1 MPEDRSSHG
10 PPWAAGHG
18 PGWRRGPGFRPP
30 WWPEGE
36 PFPPRGPLDPKARR
50 RIVRRVAL
58 GVGAFFAFV
67 IVVATIAVQIASK
80 TVGAERPWRPFVLV
94 VLVVLVV
101 GGIAVRRTVR
111 RTVEPIAEVMEAADR
126 VAAGD
131 YSARVEPRG
140 TGEASGLARSFN
152 AMTERLATNETRRT
166 ELLAD
171 VAHELRTPLSVI
183 RGNVEGMLDG
193 VYPIDADRLRPI
205 LEEAVVMDR
214 LLDDLRTLSTAEA
227 GALRL
232 HRETV
237 DAAGLVEDA
246 VTAFAGRASDRGVRL
261 EARTTPVLLEA
272 DPVRL
277 GEVLANLVSN
287 ALRHTPS
294 GGSVVVT
301 AGPAGE
307 GDARFEVT
315 DTGSGIPADE
325 LAHVFERFVRSPESG
340 GTGLG
345 LAIAKRL
352 VEAHG
357 GTIEAFSEGGGT
369 TIRFSIPR

>member
-1 MPEDRSSHG
+1 M
-10 PPWAAGHG
+10 
-18 PGWRRGPGFRPP
+18 
-30 WWPEGE
+30 
-36 PFPPRGPLDPKARR
+36 RR
-50 RIVRRVAL
+50 RILARVA
-58 GVGAFFAFV
+58 VGFLAFMPFV
-67 IVVATIAVQIASK
+67 IVVATIAVGVATRI
-80 TVGAERPWRPFVLV
+80 VGGERPLRPFALV
-94 VLVVLVV
+94 ALVALVV
-101 GGIAVRRTVR
+101 GGITARRALR

-140 TGEASGLARSFN
+140 TGDARGLARSFN
-152 AMTERLATNETRRT
+152 AMTERLATNETRRRD
-166 ELLAD
+166 LLAD

-183 RGNVEGMLDG
+183 RGNLEGMLDG
-193 VYPIDADRLRPI
+193 VYPIDGDRLRPI

-237 DAAGLVEDA
+237 DAAGLVEDTVA
-246 VTAFAGRASDRGVRL
+246 AFAGKASERGVRL
-261 EARTTPVLLEA
+261 EARTTAVLLEA

-277 GEVLANLVSN
+277 GEVLVNLVSN

-294 GGSVVVT
+294 GGSVVLTVLP
-301 AGPAGE
+301 G
-307 GDARFEVT
+307 GDGGARFEVT
-315 DTGSGIPADE
+315 DTGSGIPAEE
-325 LAHVFERFVRSPESG
+325 LPHVFERFVRSSESG

-357 GTIEAFSEGGGT
+357 GTIEALSGDHGT